1 MVHRRTALHISFPF
15 IEIRADC
22 RIFGSFLKQYLSNS
36 KKQIINTIS
45 TATTKLISR
54 TSRRILSWTYPSAD
68 LADELDDSVEFE
80 SYNILSKTFWLV
92 VSFFLGIMWPSVL
105 SYNIYLSI
113 TFILTISV
121 KPLNTTITLAG
132 IFVKSN
138 GMARII
144 CRV

>member
-1 MVHRRTALHISFPF
+1 VVHRRTALHISFPF
-15 IEIRADC
+15 IEIKPDC
-22 RIFGSFLKQYLSNS
+22 KILGNLLKQYLSNS
-36 KKQIINTIS
+36 KKQIIKTIS

-80 SYNILSKTFWLV
+80 SYNILSKNFWLA

-113 TFILTISV
+113 TFIVTISV

-144 CRV
+144 CKV

>member
-1 MVHRRTALHISFPF
+1 M
-15 IEIRADC
+15 
-22 RIFGSFLKQYLSNS
+22 
-36 KKQIINTIS
+36 
-45 TATTKLISR
+45 
-54 TSRRILSWTYPSAD
+54 YPSAD

-80 SYNILSKTFWLV
+80 SYNILSKNFWLV

-138 GMARII
+138 GIARII